1 MEVNVSVEPVVP
13 PYAALKARTDVPS
26 GSAWGLFGSD
36 DELGTINLLT
46 ADRVR
51 EAAHSVRSGRTFS
64 LDWPVNAFDPPTS
77 AARRPAVHTI
87 FAKQPNS
94 RDDYLDSFY
103 LQGSSQ
109 LDGLRHQRHAEHGFY
124 NGRTDALIRPGTET
138 LGIQKWA
145 DHGIVGRGVLLD
157 VDAFVR
163 AHRGALDHAAGEAFD
178 VALLDQVAAAE
189 GGRRPCGKGT
199 SLMIHTRMEP
209 LLYRRPGLLRQW
221 PRSPRTC
228 IRRGSDNL
236 VETIEWLRDH
246 HVAAIAADNVAV
258 ECVPAVPESPFESSQ
273 RLMHSELI
281 ALLGLCVGELWRLDE
296 LAADCANDRI
306 YECMVVSVPLNL
318 VGGVGSPSN
327 AVAIK

>member
-189 GGRRPCGKGT
+189 GVVLRKGDI
-199 SLMIHTRMEP
+199 LMIHTGWSRFYIDDLDFSGRAALAKDMHSA
-209 LLYRRPGLLRQW
+209 GLRQ
-221 PRSPRTC
+221 S
-228 IRRGSDNL
+228 
-236 VETIEWLRDH
+236 VETIEWLWDH

>member
-26 GSAWGLFGSD
+26 GSAWGLFGPD

-51 EAAHSVRSGRTFS
+51 KAAHSVRSGRTFS

-189 GGRRPCGKGT
+189 GVVLREGDI
-199 SLMIHTRMEP
+199 LMIHTGWSRFYIDDLDFSGRAALAKDMHSS
-209 LLYRRPGLLRQW
+209 GLRQ
-221 PRSPRTC
+221 S
-228 IRRGSDNL
+228 
-236 VETIEWLRDH
+236 VETIEWLWDH